1 MNLSKKSLKNI
12 GYILIGIAL
21 FSLAYIITYEWKNEN
36 NAPVQIRFIPILLPL
51 IANYLFRQAKNKSE
65 HDNKI

>member
-21 FSLAYIITYEWKNEN
+21 FSLAYIVAYEWRNEN
-36 NAPVQIRFIPILLPL
+36 NVPALIKFTPILLPL

>member
-36 NAPVQIRFIPILLPL
+36 NAPVQIRFIHILLPL
-51 IANYLFRQAKNKSE
+51 IATYLFRQAKNKSE
-65 HDNKI
+65 HNNKI

>member
-1 MNLSKKSLKNI
+1 MKNI

-21 FSLAYIITYEWKNEN
+21 FSLAYIITFEWKNEN

-51 IANYLFRQAKNKSE
+51 IATYLFRQAKNKSE
-65 HDNKI
+65 HNNKI